1 MPVSFREIRDAFEF
15 ISVTAGH
22 EHRAIL
28 CKKTGKIYTHS
39 DFPDFEEF
47 NDELPDDVDDEEK
60 YIDIPDRYEL
70 DLGKPLVMD
79 FARDVLPSDFEE
91 IRDIFGRRG
100 AYQRFKALLAR
111 RKALDRWY
119 EYESQAT
126 NNALRDWCS
135 LNEIE
140 LTD

>member
-1 MPVSFREIRDAFEF
+1 MPVSFKEISDAFEF
-15 ISVTAGH
+15 ISVTAGY

-28 CKKTGKIYTHS
+28 CRKTGKIYTHS

-60 YIDIPDRYEL
+60 YVDIPDKREL
-70 DLGKPLVMD
+70 NLGKPLALD
-79 FARDVLPSDFEE
+79 FVDEFLPRDSAE
-91 IRDIFGRRG
+91 IRQIFSRRG
-100 AYQRFKALLAR
+100 AYRNFKALLAKR
-111 RKALDRWY
+111 NALDRWY
-119 EYESQAT
+119 KYESQVT
-126 NNALRDWCS
+126 EKALRDWCS

>member
-1 MPVSFREIRDAFEF
+1 MPVSFKEIRDAFEF
-15 ISVTAGH
+15 ISVTAGY
-22 EHRAIL
+22 ENRAIL
-28 CKKTGKIYTHS
+28 CRKTGKIYTHS

-60 YIDIPDRYEL
+60 YLDIPDRYEL

-91 IRDIFGRRG
+91 IRDIFRRRG
-100 AYQRFKALLAR
+100 AYQRFKALLTR
-111 RKALDRWY
+111 RNALDRWY
-119 EYESQAT
+119 EYESRVT
-126 NNALRDWCS
+126 DEALRGWCS

>member
-1 MPVSFREIRDAFEF
+1 MPVSFNEIRNAFEF
-15 ISVTAGH
+15 ISVTGGY

-28 CKKTGKIYTHS
+28 CRKTRKIYRHS

-60 YIDIPDRYEL
+60 YIDIPDKREL
-70 DLGKPLVMD
+70 DLGKSLVMD

-91 IRDIFGRRG
+91 IRDIFRRRG

-111 RKALDRWY
+111 RNALDRWY
-119 EYESQAT
+119 EYESRVT
-126 NNALRDWCS
+126 DKALRDWCS

-140 LTD
+140 LAD

>member
-1 MPVSFREIRDAFEF
+1 MPVSFKEIRDAFEF
-15 ISVTAGH
+15 ISVTGAY

-28 CKKTGKIYTHS
+28 CRRTGKIYTRS

-60 YIDIPDRYEL
+60 YIDIPDRREL

-79 FARDVLPSDFEE
+79 FARDVLPSDFAE
-91 IRDIFGRRG
+91 IRDIFTRRG
-100 AYQRFKALLAR
+100 AYHRFKALLAR
-111 RKALDRWY
+111 RNALDRWY
-119 EYESQAT
+119 EYESRAT
-126 NNALRDWCS
+126 DKALREWCS

-140 LTD
+140 LID

>member
-1 MPVSFREIRDAFEF
+1 MPVSFNEIRNAFEF
-15 ISVTAGH
+15 ISVTGGY

-60 YIDIPDRYEL
+60 YIDIPDKREL

-79 FARDVLPSDFEE
+79 FAGYVLPSDFEE

-100 AYQRFKALLAR
+100 AYQKFKALLAR
-111 RKALDRWY
+111 RNALDRWY

-126 NNALRDWCS
+126 DKALRYWCS